1 MRNQNWYYLCDLVN
15 KVATDMFQLPD
26 VWGNITGM
34 AQLTSEEVA
43 DLGWAGLDGKGL
55 LLEAAA
61 LDAGVS
67 IESIAAAKEIGAID
81 CGNQARNKRD
91 LLLSQS
97 DWTQVADAPVD
108 KAAWAT
114 CRQELRDISAQTGF
128 PWTIEWPTQPE

>member
-43 DLGWAGLDGKGL
+43 DLGWAGLEGKGL

-81 CGNQARNKRD
+81 CGNQVRAKRD

-108 KAAWAT
+108 KTAWAT
-114 CRQELRDISAQTGF
+114 YRQQLRDISANEGF

>member
-43 DLGWAGLDGKGL
+43 NLGWAGLDGKGL

-67 IESIAAAKEIGAID
+67 IESIAAAKEIGAVA
-81 CGNQARNKRD
+81 CGNQARDKRD

-108 KAAWAT
+108 KTAWAT
-114 CRQELRDISAQTGF
+114 YRQELRNISAQPGF
-128 PWTIEWPTQPE
+128 PWAVVWPIQPE

>member
-108 KAAWAT
+108 KIAWAT
-114 CRQELRDISAQTGF
+114 YRQELRDISAQTGF
-128 PWTIEWPTQPE
+128 PWTIVWPTQPE

>member
-1 MRNQNWYYLCDLVN
+1 
-15 KVATDMFQLPD
+15 
-26 VWGNITGM
+26 M

-108 KAAWAT
+108 KIAWAT
-114 CRQELRDISAQTGF
+114 YRQELRDISAQTGF
-128 PWTIEWPTQPE
+128 PWTIVWPTQPE

>member
-67 IESIAAAKEIGAID
+67 IESIAAAKEIGAVA
-81 CGNQARNKRD
+81 CGDQARDKRD

-108 KAAWAT
+108 KTAWAT
-114 CRQELRDISAQTGF
+114 YRQELRNISAQPGF
-128 PWTIEWPTQPE
+128 PWAVVWPIQPE